1 MLGLRPRLKARPSL
15 LDLIRE
21 GSIKGSSDTE
31 SSSDESDSD
40 SPSDRDS
47 ARSPDLQSPVG
58 AARSTPAAGTAS
70 NTGPGGAEPA
80 TGTKTNAASGA
91 SFVSGGTGSA
101 TSLPPPPSPVLS
113 ATAIKLPLLRN
124 SPPPTPSPSSPDSSP
139 TAADRELDN
148 VPPLQSLTMPSV
160 CALPI
165 SPRTSPSTVTRAS
178 AREQTTAAEAVD
190 ELETTT
196 RLMPRYVNHSRS

>member
-47 ARSPDLQSPVG
+47 ARSPGPDLQSPVDV
-58 AARSTPAAGTAS
+58 ARSTRTPA
-70 NTGPGGAEPA
+70 GPGGAEPA
-80 TGTKTNAASGA
+80 TGTNTNAASGA

-148 VPPLQSLTMPSV
+148 APPLQSLTMPSV
-160 CALPI
+160 CALLVP
-165 SPRTSPSTVTRAS
+165 PARLPAPSLGHR
-178 AREQTTAAEAVD
+178 RG
-190 ELETTT
+190 
-196 RLMPRYVNHSRS
+196 SRQL